1 VSLNV
6 QGFNILLNLKN
17 TMKKEFLKTGKIL
30 TKKEQKSILGGQCGL
45 VFDETQCEE
54 YWALPPEYQACS
66 DVHADCVS

>member
-1 VSLNV
+1 
-6 QGFNILLNLKN
+6 
-17 TMKKEFLKTGKIL
+17 MKKEFLKTGKIL